1 MPMATWELKINKL
14 LIYFQ
19 SGCISIYSYNFY
31 CKYGTNIFTH
41 KYYQN

>member
-1 MPMATWELKINKL
+1 MATRELKINKL
-14 LIYFQ
+14 LLYFQ

-31 CKYGTNIFTH
+31 YKYGTNIFTH